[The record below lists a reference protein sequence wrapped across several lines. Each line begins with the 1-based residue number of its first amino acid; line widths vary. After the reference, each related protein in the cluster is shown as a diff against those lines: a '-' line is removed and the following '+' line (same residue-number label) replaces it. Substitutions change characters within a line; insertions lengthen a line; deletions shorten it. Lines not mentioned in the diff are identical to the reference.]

1 MSIQNISTDKA
12 NKPTPILISL
22 FWALLAALII
32 IASVLV
38 SGWFDLLP
46 EEYAGIIV
54 PSAFA
59 LSLLL
64 SIPELIFTIRQ
75 RLEKLFKGF
84 LILTGASALGI
95 FVSFVL
101 HNAIYAIFIYFFGE
115 GFWERIGIGDEPFFF
130 VLAVIICPIA
140 FLVGIVGS
148 IVLFVKRR
156 RIS

>member
-1 MSIQNISTDKA
+1 HYS
-12 NKPTPILISL
+12 
-22 FWALLAALII
+22 
-32 IASVLV
+32 
-38 SGWFDLLP
+38 
-46 EEYAGIIV
+46 

-59 LSLLL
+59 LFLLL
-64 SIPELIFTIRQ
+64 SIPELIFAIRQ
-75 RLEKLFKGF
+75 RLEKLFKRF